1 MNFLLDTC
9 LLSELYRKRPNKN
22 VANWVAGIE
31 EHRLF
36 VSVLS
41 LGEIQKGVAK
51 LNEGERKQ
59 KIQTWLDSDLQKR
72 FANRIFPM
80 DLEIL
85 LEWGRFCGE
94 CEKRWASL
102 PVIDSLL
109 AATAICR
116 NLSVVTRNIGDFS
129 RFPVKVFNP
138 WQ

>member
-1 MNFLLDTC
+1 VNFLLDTC

-41 LGEIQKGVAK
+41 LGEIQKGAAK
-51 LNEGERKQ
+51 LSEGERKQ

-72 FANRIFPM
+72 FANRILPM

-94 CEKRWASL
+94 SEKQGASL

-116 NLSVVTRNIGDFS
+116 NLSVVTRNLSDFS